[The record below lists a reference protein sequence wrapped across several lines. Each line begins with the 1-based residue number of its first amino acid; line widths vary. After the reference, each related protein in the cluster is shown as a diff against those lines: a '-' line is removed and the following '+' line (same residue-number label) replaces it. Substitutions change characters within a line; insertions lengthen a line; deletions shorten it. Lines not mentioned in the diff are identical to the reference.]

1 MLVGEQ
7 TIQMIE
13 MEIPPMPNSPQ
24 DMMRAVI
31 ANLPA
36 KTGRGFDEWVALT
49 REQAIARQGMS
60 KNGEIVNWLKREY
73 GLGHS
78 TAFIV
83 AAEALKP
90 ADYVAPTD
98 EQLIDAQ
105 YAGAKAALRPIFER
119 VLAYIKTLGDDV
131 RIETRQSYVAFAR
144 AKQFALIQPS
154 TKTRVD
160 LGLVLPGVA
169 PSGRLAAST
178 DFGSGSIDRRVALST
193 PNDVDAEIEAWLRQA
208 YDHCR

>member
-1 MLVGEQ
+1 
-7 TIQMIE
+7 
-13 MEIPPMPNSPQ
+13 MPNSPQ
-24 DMMRAVI
+24 DMMRVMV

-49 REQAIARQGMS
+49 REQAIDQLGLS

-119 VLAYIKTLGDDV
+119 VLAYVKTLGGDV

-160 LGLVLPGVA
+160 LGLVLSDVA

-178 DFGSGSIDRRVALST
+178 NFGSGSINRRVALTT
-193 PNDVDAEIEAWLRQA
+193 PDDVDAEIEAWLRQA
-208 YDHCR
+208 YDRCR

>member
-1 MLVGEQ
+1 MLIGEHS
-7 TIQMIE
+7 ILIIE
-13 MEIPPMPNSPQ
+13 TEIPPMPNSPQ

-49 REQAIARQGMS
+49 REQAIDQLGMS
-60 KNGEIVNWLKREY
+60 KNGEVVNWLKREY

-78 TAFIV
+78 TAFIL

-98 EQLIDAQ
+98 EQLIEAQ
-105 YAGAKAALRPIFER
+105 YAGAKAALRPIFAR
-119 VLAYIKTLGDDV
+119 VLAYVMTLGDDV

-160 LGLVLPGVA
+160 LGLVLSDVA

-178 DFGSGSIDRRVALST
+178 NFGSGSINRRVALAT
-193 PNDVDAEIEAWLRQA
+193 PADVDAEIENWLRHA
-208 YDHCR
+208 HDRCR

>member
-1 MLVGEQ
+1 
-7 TIQMIE
+7 
-13 MEIPPMPNSPQ
+13 MPNSPQ

-49 REQAIARQGMS
+49 REQAIDQLGMS
-60 KNGEIVNWLKREY
+60 RNGEVVNWLKREY

-78 TAFIV
+78 TAFIL

-119 VLAYIKTLGDDV
+119 VLAYVMTLGDDV

-160 LGLVLPGVA
+160 LGLVLSDVA

-178 DFGSGSIDRRVALST
+178 NFGSGSINRRVALAT
-193 PNDVDAEIEAWLRQA
+193 PADVDAEIENWLRHA
-208 YDHCR
+208 HDRCR

>member
-1 MLVGEQ
+1 
-7 TIQMIE
+7 
-13 MEIPPMPNSPQ
+13 
-24 DMMRAVI
+24 MMRAVV

-49 REQAIARQGMS
+49 REQAIDQLGMS
-60 KNGEIVNWLKREY
+60 KNGEVVNWLKREY

-105 YAGAKAALRPIFER
+105 YAGAKASLRPVFER
-119 VLAYIKTLGDDV
+119 VRAYVTTLGDDI

-178 DFGSGSIDRRVALST
+178 NFGSGSINRRVALT
-193 PNDVDAEIEAWLRQA
+193 TLDGVDAEIEAWLRQA

>member
-1 MLVGEQ
+1 
-7 TIQMIE
+7 
-13 MEIPPMPNSPQ
+13 MPNSPQ

-49 REQAIARQGMS
+49 REQAIDQLGMS
-60 KNGEIVNWLKREY
+60 KNGEVVDWLKREY

-78 TAFIV
+78 TAFIL

-98 EQLIDAQ
+98 EQLIEAQ

-119 VLAYIKTLGDDV
+119 VLAYVMTLGDDV

-160 LGLVLPGVA
+160 LGLVLSDVA

-178 DFGSGSIDRRVALST
+178 NFGSGSINRRVALAT
-193 PNDVDAEIEAWLRQA
+193 PADVDAEIENWLRHA
-208 YDHCR
+208 HDRCR

>member
-24 DMMRAVI
+24 DMMRAVV

-49 REQAIARQGMS
+49 REQAIDQLGMS
-60 KNGEIVNWLKREY
+60 KNGEIVNWLKREF

-105 YAGAKAALRPIFER
+105 YAGAKASLRPVFER
-119 VLAYIKTLGDDV
+119 VRAYVTTLGDDI

-154 TKTRVD
+154 IKTRVD

-178 DFGSGSIDRRVALST
+178 NFGSGSINRRVALT
-193 PNDVDAEIEAWLRQA
+193 TLDDVDAEIEAWLRQA

>member
-1 MLVGEQ
+1 
-7 TIQMIE
+7 
-13 MEIPPMPNSPQ
+13 MPNSPQ

-49 REQAIARQGMS
+49 REQAIDQLGMS
-60 KNGEIVNWLKREY
+60 KNGEVVDWLKREY

-78 TAFIV
+78 TAFIL

-119 VLAYIKTLGDDV
+119 VLAYVMTLGDDV

-160 LGLVLPGVA
+160 LGLVLSDVA

-178 DFGSGSIDRRVALST
+178 NFGSGSINRRVALAT
-193 PNDVDAEIEAWLRQA
+193 PADVDAEIENWLRHA
-208 YDHCR
+208 HDRCR

>member
-7 TIQMIE
+7 TMQMIE
-13 MEIPPMPNSPQ
+13 TEIPPMPNSPQ

-36 KTGRGFDEWVALT
+36 KTGCGFDEWVALT
-49 REQAIARQGMS
+49 REQAIDQMGMS

-78 TAFIV
+78 TAFIL

-98 EQLIDAQ
+98 EQVIDAQ
-105 YAGAKAALRPIFER
+105 YVGAKASLRPIFER
-119 VLAYIKTLGDDV
+119 VLAYVKTLGDDA

-160 LGLVLPGVA
+160 LGLVLPDVA
-169 PSGRLAAST
+169 PSGRLAASIN
-178 DFGSGSIDRRVALST
+178 FGSGSINRRVALTT
-193 PNDVDAEIEAWLRQA
+193 PDDVDAEVEAWLRQA

>member
-1 MLVGEQ
+1 
-7 TIQMIE
+7 
-13 MEIPPMPNSPQ
+13 MPNSPQ

-49 REQAIARQGMS
+49 REQAIDQLGMS
-60 KNGEIVNWLKREY
+60 RNGEVVNWLKREY

-78 TAFIV
+78 TAFIL

-98 EQLIDAQ
+98 EQLIEAQ

-119 VLAYIKTLGDDV
+119 VLAYVMTLGDDV

-160 LGLVLPGVA
+160 LGLVLSDVA

-178 DFGSGSIDRRVALST
+178 NFGSGSINRRVALAT
-193 PNDVDAEIEAWLRQA
+193 PADVDAEIENWLRHA
-208 YDHCR
+208 HDRCR

>member
-1 MLVGEQ
+1 
-7 TIQMIE
+7 
-13 MEIPPMPNSPQ
+13 MPNSPQ

-49 REQAIARQGMS
+49 REQAIDQLGMS
-60 KNGEIVNWLKREY
+60 KNGEVVDWLKREY

-78 TAFIV
+78 TAFIL

-98 EQLIDAQ
+98 EQLIEAQ

-119 VLAYIKTLGDDV
+119 VLAYVMTLGDDV

-160 LGLVLPGVA
+160 LGLVLSDVA

-178 DFGSGSIDRRVALST
+178 NFGSGSINRRVALAT
-193 PNDVDAEIEAWLRQA
+193 PADVDAEIENWLRHA
-208 YDHCR
+208 HDRCS